1 MLGSR
6 LQGVILPSKQ
16 ERLWGQPT
24 AEKRPVPSTFP
35 QRWAP
40 GALPA
45 PQGPR
50 KASSAVSQRTLH
62 VRRDLEP
69 PCIYTFFSALQSA
82 LLFPPIVD
90 FTDA

>member
-16 ERLWGQPT
+16 ERLWGQLT
-24 AEKRPVPSTFP
+24 AKKRPIPSTFP

-45 PQGPR
+45 LQGPR
-50 KASSAVSQRTLH
+50 KAYSAVSQRTLH
-62 VRRDLEP
+62 VRETWNP
-69 PCIYTFFSALQSA
+69 PAFIHFSQLSKARSCSL
-82 LLFPPIVD
+82 P
-90 FTDA
+90 